1 MLERIVDRF
10 CFRRW
15 IMASAAVSYAIGVAL
30 VADAQE
36 GAAPARERPVLFET
50 PLPEVPGTNL
60 VVVEL
65 AFAPN
70 ANPPSTAEHHPPGH
84 KHPGSVYVHV
94 VEGSVRLAIEGQPV
108 QVVEAGGSFFEPPG
122 AVHIINENASAT
134 EPAKAIAVMIVPE
147 GAPLVF
153 RDDEPSQ

>member
-1 MLERIVDRF
+1 MLEKIGDRF
-10 CFRRW
+10 HVRRW
-15 IMASAAVSYAIGVAL
+15 VMASAAVVYAIGAPL

-36 GAAPARERPVLFET
+36 AAQPARERPVLFSA
-50 PLPEVPGTNL
+50 PLPDVPGHNL

-94 VEGSVRLAIEGQPV
+94 IEGSVRLAIEGQPV
-108 QVVEAGGSFFEPPG
+108 QVVPAGGSFFEPPG
-122 AVHIINENASAT
+122 AVHTINENASAT
-134 EPAKAIAVMIVPE
+134 EPAKAIAIMIVPE
-147 GAPLVF
+147 GEPLVF
-153 RDDEPSQ
+153 RDDESR